1 MKREYFLNLIF
12 IPLILLSTP
21 VHADKALERA
31 QFMLRQLNAQKV
43 QLEQQN
49 AQLKKEI
56 DVIKKDAA
64 RQEKQAKAGKKK
76 LSQSNQKK
84 DAYIASLKEKLKQ
97 TVIALRKSESERLQA
112 NQMGS
117 SVDTKFKQC
126 VKNNHHLVKMND
138 KLIDN
143 YNKKGCWDTITQN
156 EPFTGLKQVEI
167 ENILQ
172 EYRFAN
178 EDYMIQDDSG
188 YEQVGNDESANALLD
203 NDSQS

>member
-1 MKREYFLNLIF
+1 MKRTILLKLVI
-12 IPLILLSTP
+12 IPLIFMATP

-49 AQLKKEI
+49 SQLKKEL
-56 DVIKKDAA
+56 DAIKKDAA
-64 RQEKQAKAGKKK
+64 KQEKKAKAGSKK
-76 LSQSNQKK
+76 LSQSNKKK
-84 DAYIASLKEKLKQ
+84 DAYIAKLKEKLKQ
-97 TVIALRKSESERLQA
+97 TMIALRKSESERLQA
-112 NQMGS
+112 NKMGM

-126 VKNNHHLVKMND
+126 VTNNHHLVKMND

-143 YNKKGCWDTITQN
+143 YNNKGCWDTITHN

-178 EDYMIQDDSG
+178 EDYMILDESG
-188 YEQVGNDESANALLD
+188 YEQAGDESANVLVD
-203 NDSQS
+203 DDSQS